1 MISNYFSFAE
11 AACALRTADRQASKM
26 RAKYLKA
33 TLRQDVGFF
42 DTAGANVA
50 EVVNSVGTDTLVV
63 QDAIGEKVTSA
74 HISHM
79 FFFCVLKCRRFC

>member
-1 MISNYFSFAE
+1 
-11 AACALRTADRQASKM
+11 M
-26 RAKYLKA
+26 RAKYLRA

-63 QDAIGEKVTSA
+63 QDAVGEKV
-74 HISHM
+74 
-79 FFFCVLKCRRFC
+79 CVFLSFTFGSLVE

>member
-1 MISNYFSFAE
+1 
-11 AACALRTADRQASKM
+11 M

-50 EVVNSVGTDTLVV
+50 EVVNSVGTDTLCV
-63 QDAIGEKVTSA
+63 QDAVGEKVATA
-74 HISHM
+74 HSLIIILSRD
-79 FFFCVLKCRRFC
+79 VSVW